1 MRKKR
6 RLGAKFN
13 FQESYFLCEL
23 ILTDFEFSH
32 TVPSK
37 LIHTKF
43 SVENILMR
51 VKHEK
56 SMHVRFEYAA
66 A

>member
-13 FQESYFLCEL
+13 FQESYLCEL
-23 ILTDFEFSH
+23 IFTDFEFSH

-56 SMHVRFEYAA
+56 SMHARFEYATA
-66 A
+66 